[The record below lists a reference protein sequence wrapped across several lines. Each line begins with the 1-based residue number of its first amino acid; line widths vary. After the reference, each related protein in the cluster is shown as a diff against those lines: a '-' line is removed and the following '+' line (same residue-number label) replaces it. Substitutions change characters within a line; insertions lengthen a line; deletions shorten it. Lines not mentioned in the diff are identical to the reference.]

1 MSIVLMTVDEP
12 KKSPFDTSEKRIPL
26 GIAYLISYL
35 EHRKHRVKFFDNYV
49 QRKPWEEWIKNN
61 HVDFVG
67 LYITTVCWQDALKIL
82 KKLNLLRITTNKH
95 FKIVTGG
102 PHSSVCPETI
112 PDFVDHRVI
121 GEGEKSLIDIVEG
134 RVQDSIIIGEKIEN
148 LDTLLRPA
156 WHHFIDNIE
165 NCEYDLTAPELEN
178 SLVFNLNT
186 SRGCPFSCNFCSVS
200 SIWGRT
206 YRAMSVDKI
215 IDEIQFLQK
224 TYGANGIYFREDNFT
239 VSKKRTIELCENLM
253 RKGIRIRWMCETRV
267 DTVDYEV
274 LSLMKNAGCE
284 GLYVGIESGS
294 QEILD
299 KINKG
304 ITVEQIEEFFE
315 ATNKIGIKVYASM
328 LIGTPYESESD
339 RRRSIELIEKYNP
352 YRCGWNVF
360 VGIPKSQ
367 MYYDIQKKPNHVDE
381 NGLIISSEWRELRR
395 AASIYTLRYKSALFF
410 PKSIVNFL
418 SKINNILDR
427 IRVVRISRDMF
438 LSMTLKLWRKIRWTQ
453 KKR

>member
-12 KKSPFDTSEKRIPL
+12 KQSPFDTSEKRIPL

-35 EHRKHRVKFFDNYV
+35 EQRKHKVKFFDNYV
-49 QRKPWEEWIKNN
+49 RKKPWEEWIRNN

-67 LYITTVCWQDALKIL
+67 LYITTVCWQNALKVL
-82 KKLNLLRITTNKH
+82 KRLDFLRITTNKH

-112 PDFVDHRVI
+112 PDFVDHIVI

-134 RVQDSIIIGEKIEN
+134 RVQDRIIIGEKIEN

-156 WHHFIDNIE
+156 WHHFIDNIK
-165 NCEYDLTAPELEN
+165 NCEYDLTVPAWESSP
-178 SLVFNLNT
+178 VFTINT
-186 SRGCPFSCNFCSVS
+186 SRGCPFGCNFCSVS

-206 YRAMSVDKI
+206 YRAMSANKI

-224 TYGANGIYFREDNFT
+224 TYGAKGIYFREDNFT
-239 VSKKRTIELCENLM
+239 PSKKRTIEFCEKLIQ
-253 RKGIRIRWMCETRV
+253 KDIRIHWKCETRV

-274 LSLMKNAGCE
+274 LSLMKKSGCE
-284 GLYVGIESGS
+284 ELYVGIESGS

-304 ITVEQIEEFFE
+304 ITVEQIEKFFE
-315 ATNKIGIKVYASM
+315 AANEIGIRVYASM
-328 LIGTPYESESD
+328 LIGTPYESEND
-339 RRRSIELIEKYNP
+339 RKKSVELIEKYKP

-367 MYYDIQKKPNHVDE
+367 MYYDLQKEPHHVDE
-381 NGLIISSEWRELRR
+381 NGLIISSEWSELRKR
-395 AASIYTLRYKSALFF
+395 ASIYSLRHKIARLF
-410 PKSIVNFL
+410 PKSIVNIL
-418 SKINNILDR
+418 ALINNIL
-427 IRVVRISRDMF
+427 IQVKVIKGLRDI
-438 LSMTLKLWRKIRWTQ
+438 LLNAAIKLWREIR
-453 KKR
+453 